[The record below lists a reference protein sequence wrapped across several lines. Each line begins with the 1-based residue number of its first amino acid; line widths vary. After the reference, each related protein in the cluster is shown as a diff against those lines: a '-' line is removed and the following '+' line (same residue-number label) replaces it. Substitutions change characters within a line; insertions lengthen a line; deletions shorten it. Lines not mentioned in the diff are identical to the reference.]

1 MSSIEERLATVEKR
15 QQYQEGYARK
25 RGTALLFLGACFGLF
40 GFAFAFIT
48 GVMKTIDT
56 ENTYKSGNGYFPPTV
71 SEMVHDPKDAA
82 GKAFFAFEFIGAIF
96 IFLSWYP
103 WSLRNVFL
111 GDDDIA
117 CFGVSWVM
125 VRQFVPAPGMM
136 LVATVTTTPIPQAT
150 IRDWFTISI
159 HLTGAMM
166 MFVGY
171 VIIEGKT
178 LGWRCFTPP
187 EGETFIGTNERRWRT
202 FFLDGIVFWYILFFA
217 VQIVLGIPKV
227 PICCGDTYMPVNATD
242 SASPLMLEDTASGV
256 FLFLKI
262 LSYAGEVI
270 CGINLIMSH
279 LTIWYYCTER
289 HIDLEDELTEMGGEQ
304 YKTLPGAV

>member
-1 MSSIEERLATVEKR
+1 M
-15 QQYQEGYARK
+15 
-25 RGTALLFLGACFGLF
+25 FGLL
-40 GFAFAFIT
+40 GFSFAFIT
-48 GVMKTIDT
+48 GVMKTINA
-56 ENTYKSGNGYFPPTV
+56 EGNFPSGNGYFPPTV

-103 WSLRNVFL
+103 WTLRNVFL
-111 GDDDIA
+111 GDDDVA
-117 CFGVSWVM
+117 CFSISWVM
-125 VRQFVPAPGMM
+125 LRQFVPAPGMM
-136 LVATVTTTPIPQAT
+136 LVATVTTTPIPLAT

-178 LGWRCFTPP
+178 LGWRCFSHP
-187 EGETFIGTNERRWRT
+187 EGGTFIGDRERKWRI
-202 FFLDGIVFWYILFFA
+202 FFLDGICFWYILFFA
-217 VQIVLGIPKV
+217 VQIVLGIPGV
-227 PICCGDTYMPVNATD
+227 PISSPDQYEIKNASLPVGPDN
-242 SASPLMLEDTASGV
+242 PLELKDTASGL
-256 FLFLKI
+256 FLFLKV

-270 CGINLIMSH
+270 CGISLIMSH

-304 YKTLPGAV
+304 YKTLPGAS

>member
-1 MSSIEERLATVEKR
+1 LVEKR
-15 QQYQEGYARK
+15 QMYHEGYTRK
-25 RGTALLFLGACFGLF
+25 RGTALLFLGAVFGLM
-40 GFAFAFIT
+40 GFLFAFIT
-48 GVMKTIDT
+48 GVMKTIQSEDK
-56 ENTYKSGNGYFPPTV
+56 YDSGNGYFPPTV

-125 VRQFVPAPGMM
+125 LRQFVPAPGMM
-136 LVATVTTTPIPQAT
+136 LVATVTTTPIALAT
-150 IRDWFTISI
+150 VRDWFTITI
-159 HLTGAMM
+159 HLSGAMM

-178 LGWRCFTPP
+178 LGWRCFTHP
-187 EGETFIGTNERRWRT
+187 EGETYIGEAERRWRA
-202 FFLDGIVFWYILFFA
+202 FFLDGVCFWYCLFFA
-217 VQIVLGIPKV
+217 VQIVLGIPGV
-227 PICCGDTYMPVNATD
+227 PICCGDTYSTPSNPDEKAKLTN
-242 SASPLMLEDTASGV
+242 TASGL

-279 LTIWYYCTER
+279 LTVWYYCTER
-289 HIDLEDELTEMGGEQ
+289 HIDLEDELTEMGTEN
-304 YKTLPGAV
+304 YKPLPAA